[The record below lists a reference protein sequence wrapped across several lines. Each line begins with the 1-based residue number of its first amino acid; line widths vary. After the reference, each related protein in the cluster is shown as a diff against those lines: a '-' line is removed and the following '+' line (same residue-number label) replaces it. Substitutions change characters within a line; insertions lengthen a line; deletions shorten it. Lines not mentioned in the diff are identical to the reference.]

1 MLLFRAIKQKLF
13 TSQRDISASTHFADQ
28 SECVLYNHYSH
39 TAGEFVYSRHS
50 LQCHM
55 SELSGWLNPNSKLFK
70 LLTSPTQIHTSS

>member
-13 TSQRDISASTHFADQ
+13 TSQHDINTFADQ
-28 SECVLYNHYSH
+28 SECMLYNHYSH
-39 TAGEFVYSRHS
+39 TAGEFVYPRHS

-55 SELSGWLNPNSKLFK
+55 SELSGWLNPNSRLFK